1 MIIKTIFD
9 VVDDGFYLIDAAK
22 LVMLQYYA
30 IKATELTDFNI
41 YCYYVMFKALLNF
54 FSEISL
60 IVH

>member
-30 IKATELTDFNI
+30 IKGTELTNFNI
-41 YCYYVMFKALLNF
+41 LRCVRCSKYC
-54 FSEISL
+54 
-60 IVH
+60 